1 MSLGEVQGGY
11 ARPMTNHPNA
21 ARLRALTAAALLGLG
36 TLGVAAC
43 SDEDGDGGT
52 TDEEIQDL
60 EDTGDSIEDQIQE
73 EVDSQD
79 KGTNEDNE

>member
-1 MSLGEVQGGY
+1 MLTTRRVG
-11 ARPMTNHPNA
+11 A
-21 ARLRALTAAALLGLG
+21 ASAAALLTLG
-36 TLGVAAC
+36 SLGVAAC

-60 EDTGDSIEDQIQE
+60 EDTGTSIADEIEE

-79 KGTNEDNE
+79 QGTNEDNE

>member
-1 MSLGEVQGGY
+1 MTTTIQRAAAISASALFAVGSLG
-11 ARPMTNHPNA
+11 
-21 ARLRALTAAALLGLG
+21 L
-36 TLGVAAC
+36 AAC

-52 TDEEIQDL
+52 TDEEIEDL
-60 EDTGDSIEDQIQE
+60 EDTGDSIDDQIQE